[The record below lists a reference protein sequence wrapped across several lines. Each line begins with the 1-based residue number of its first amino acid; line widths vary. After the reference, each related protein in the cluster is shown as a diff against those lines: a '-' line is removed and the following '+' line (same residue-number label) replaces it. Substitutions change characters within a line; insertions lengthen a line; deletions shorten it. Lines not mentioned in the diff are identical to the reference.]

1 MNLTS
6 KPLSSWSWQDI
17 ILLYIVY
24 GNMINEMLEI
34 RKRINIVEP
43 NIDFDDPTNIF
54 LMRFHTDG
62 MKISR
67 NLDALDREIARRN
80 KLIGVV

>member
-1 MNLTS
+1 MKTIS
-6 KPLSSWSWQDI
+6 KPLRAWSWQDI
-17 ILLYIVY
+17 ISLYIVY
-24 GNMINEMLEI
+24 GMMINEMLEI

-67 NLDALDREIARRN
+67 NLEALDREIARRN
-80 KLIGVV
+80 NLIGVV